1 MPVSTPINTKKTQSR
16 SDELCDR
23 MDAMIATAQAQVKI
37 YANIREDLQVEPGL
51 LKKAIGM
58 KLGTEDDMK
67 QVVAEMNS
75 WKTEVKSDLKSA
87 LTEKKN
93 ELKLARKE
101 RRKNLQEVMPEA
113 AKTPSKKKKSRGGF
127 V

>member
-1 MPVSTPINTKKTQSR
+1 MPVSTPINTKKTKSR
-16 SDELCDR
+16 SEELCER

-37 YANIREDLQVEPGL
+37 YANIREDLEVEPGL
-51 LKKAIGM
+51 LKKALSM
-58 KLGTEDDMK
+58 KLGSEEDMK

-75 WKTEVKSDLKSA
+75 WKAEVKHDLKAA

-101 RRKNLQEVMPEA
+101 RRKNLQEGMPDV
-113 AKTPSKKKKSRGGF
+113 AKTPRRKKKSRGGF